1 MDTSSTEA
9 SFPRFSLRVLMPVL
23 WPWDNS
29 KNEIAFGAVQRKQKK
44 KDFLSNTPAH
54 RELLPDTLARKTG
67 FLSGFWLPMSHCT
80 VSQWDALWL
89 KIKIKELRKP
99 RNVDLLY
106 IFLYHLFPSSIFLSL
121 LIIQS
126 PHLIALC
133 IFFPEVLVV
142 IHRRS
147 RLWWIYYPW
156 PHAGIQ
162 RILLHDAK

>member
-44 KDFLSNTPAH
+44 RTSSPTLQLIGNFFLILWPERQVSS
-54 RELLPDTLARKTG
+54 R
-67 FLSGFWLPMSHCT
+67 FWLPMSHCT